1 MRERRRRGGVTLA
14 DAKEL
19 LQESITSLEELA
31 KRAEGATVDEELKAV
46 LERLSGVA
54 AELKPVL
61 GKVFLKTRQ
70 GMSAVLPVQAAVK
83 DIVDILGEAI
93 DGAEPG
99 SALIEVQDPLDN
111 LESNVASLRA
121 LVASRDVVMT

>member
-1 MRERRRRGGVTLA
+1 MA

-19 LQESITSLEELA
+19 LQESIASLEELA
-31 KRAEGATVDEELKAV
+31 KRAEGVTVDEDLKAV
-46 LERLSGVA
+46 LERLSSVA

-70 GMSAVLPVQAAVK
+70 GMSAVLPIQAAVK

-99 SALIEVQDPLDN
+99 SALIDVQDPLDN

>member
-1 MRERRRRGGVTLA
+1 MA

-19 LQESITSLEELA
+19 LQESITSLEELVE
-31 KRAEGATVDEELKAV
+31 RGGGVTDDEEFEAALD
-46 LERLSGVA
+46 RLSVLA
-54 AELKPVL
+54 TELKPAL

-70 GMSAVLPVQAAVK
+70 GMSAVLPIHSTVK
-83 DIVDILGEAI
+83 DIVEILGEAI
-93 DGAEPG
+93 GGGDLS
-99 SALIEVQDPLDN
+99 SALIDVQDSLDN